1 MKAQPFWAAMCSQP
15 GLGGAP
21 DTHSLAWGSARLG
34 EKYRILWICVR
45 SEAHLHIC
53 VCFVGTS
60 TWQEHLMC
68 QLIIF
73 NARFL
78 NLQAKDSRNILR
90 TLRILKY
97 QKL

>member
-1 MKAQPFWAAMCSQP
+1 
-15 GLGGAP
+15 
-21 DTHSLAWGSARLG
+21 
-34 EKYRILWICVR
+34 
-45 SEAHLHIC
+45 
-53 VCFVGTS
+53 
-60 TWQEHLMC
+60 MC

-97 QKL
+97 